1 MATISAS
8 QATFGK
14 KLDKNTMNLEEW
26 LMLLVNEIRLLRL
39 GDTTSDG
46 GNIL

>member
-1 MATISAS
+1 MAGINSS

-14 KLDKNTMNLEEW
+14 RLDQNTKNMEEW
-26 LMLLVNEIRLLRL
+26 LMLLLNEIRLLRL

-46 GNIL
+46 GNVL